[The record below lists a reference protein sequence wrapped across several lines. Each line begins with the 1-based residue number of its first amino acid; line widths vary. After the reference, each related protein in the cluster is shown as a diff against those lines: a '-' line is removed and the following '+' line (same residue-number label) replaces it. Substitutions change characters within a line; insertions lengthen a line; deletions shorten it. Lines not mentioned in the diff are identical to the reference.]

1 MALDNAKLA
10 NGVVLSWREHPGQ
23 LGRTYYQRT
32 TAGHEYPIWN
42 TEAVAIST
50 LRAAIATEG
59 YLCYNFFYSFR
70 AYFHPFILKVS

>member
-23 LGRTYYQRT
+23 SGRTYYQRT
-32 TAGHEYPIWN
+32 AAGHEYPIWN

-50 LRAAIATEG
+50 LRAAIATEE
-59 YLCYNFFYSFR
+59 YLKYVATEKGDSDD
-70 AYFHPFILKVS
+70 